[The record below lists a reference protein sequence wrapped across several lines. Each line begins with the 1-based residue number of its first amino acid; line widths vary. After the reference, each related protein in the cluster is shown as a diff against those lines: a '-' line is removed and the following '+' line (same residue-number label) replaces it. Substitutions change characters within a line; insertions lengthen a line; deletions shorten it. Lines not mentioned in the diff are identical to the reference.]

1 MAIKALNQNTHT
13 AVSALIAPVF
23 RIQPRY
29 SDGRKISSKCTPPCP
44 ILPESWVGHR
54 TPETERPYRIQCP
67 SFITPFGKI
76 RGFIGVEAAK
86 S

>member
-1 MAIKALNQNTHT
+1 MAIKALDENTHT
-13 AVSALIAPVF
+13 PLNAPTSLF
-23 RIQPRY
+23 RWQ
-29 SDGRKISSKCTPPCP
+29 KISSKCTPPCP
-44 ILPESWVGHR
+44 ILPESWIGHR